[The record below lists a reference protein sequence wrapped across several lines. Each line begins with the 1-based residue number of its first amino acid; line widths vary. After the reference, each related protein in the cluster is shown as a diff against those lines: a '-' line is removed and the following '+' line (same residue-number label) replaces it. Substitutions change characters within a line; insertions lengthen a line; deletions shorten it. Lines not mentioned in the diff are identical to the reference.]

1 MTDLTI
7 KELMVQ
13 SHSTAVEKGWW
24 DTNRNFLEQ
33 LMLMV
38 TELAEV
44 AEEYRDNSELQTMYC
59 GASGKPEGIASEFAD
74 VLIRVADT
82 CANYGIPLEEA
93 LVAKLAYNKTRPYR
107 HGGKLA

>member
-1 MTDLTI
+1 MNDLTI

-13 SHSTAVEKGWW
+13 SHDTAVEKGWW
-24 DTNRNFLEQ
+24 EKDRNFLEQ

-44 AEEYRDNSELQTMYC
+44 AEEYRNHNKLQTLHD
-59 GASGKPEGIASEFAD
+59 GAGKPEGIASEFAD

-93 LVAKLAYNKTRPYR
+93 LVAKLAYNRTRPYR